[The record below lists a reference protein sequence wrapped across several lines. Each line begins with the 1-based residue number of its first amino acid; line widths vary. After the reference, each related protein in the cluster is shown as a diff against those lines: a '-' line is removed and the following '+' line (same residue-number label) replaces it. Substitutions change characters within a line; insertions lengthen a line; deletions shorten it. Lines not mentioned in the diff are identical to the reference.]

1 MRCYVWTILLPL
13 HCECCDYGFYYPAK
27 YIILAI
33 RFNFLIILHIH
44 CMTTFFY
51 TRILRLP
58 STICWKVALNQLTT
72 QEMVSFWDFFCHLI
86 LLVCDSV
93 FLTVLH
99 HFPYCSFVL
108 TSEIRKSNST
118 ETVLFQTC
126 SIILGKYVWTLA
138 WIFLHIIGILKR
150 VTWMHRQKMTSHFK
164 KKKEKKK
171 E

>member
-33 RFNFLIILHIH
+33 MFNFLIILHIH

-51 TRILRLP
+51 TRMNTKTSQHHLLKSCLKPINNTRNGFLLR
-58 STICWKVALNQLTT
+58 
-72 QEMVSFWDFFCHLI
+72 FFRHLI
-86 LLVCDSV
+86 LRVCDSV

-118 ETVLFQTC
+118 ETVLFQTG
-126 SIILGKYVWTLA
+126 SIILGKYV
-138 WIFLHIIGILKR
+138 
-150 VTWMHRQKMTSHFK
+150 
-164 KKKEKKK
+164 
-171 E
+171 